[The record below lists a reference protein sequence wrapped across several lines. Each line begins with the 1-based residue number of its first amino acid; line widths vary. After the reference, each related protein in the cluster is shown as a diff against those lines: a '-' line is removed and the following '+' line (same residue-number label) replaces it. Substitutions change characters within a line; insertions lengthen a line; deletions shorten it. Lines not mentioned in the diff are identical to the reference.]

1 MDIQGKTVLVI
12 GGWGLVGSA
21 VCRKFME
28 ENPKRIVV
36 TSLTRP
42 EAEEAV
48 ATLRN
53 DYPHAGKDFFIPWW
67 GNIFVREQLKDLPRE
82 AILSNHASRVMLIED
97 MIEELTGP
105 VLKRSALHRLMQRYR
120 PDIVVDC
127 VNSATAIAYQD
138 LFQVSRE
145 VLREVNRSR
154 GRKTSQRRAQTEQLL
169 EKTERL
175 LCTLYVPQLIRH
187 VQIMYRS
194 MQEAGTK
201 IYVKIGTSGTGGMGL
216 NIPYTH
222 SEERPSRVLLSKS
235 AVAGAHTLLL
245 FLMGRTPDA
254 PITKEIKP
262 TAAIAWK
269 GIKYGEIAKRGKPI
283 HLEDCPVENAVRL
296 TRKLS
301 LTQKDGL
308 RPTGK
313 TLQSV
318 FIDTGENGY
327 FSRGEFETIS
337 TPGQME
343 FVTPEEIAE
352 STVFEIRAG
361 NTGHDIINALDNA
374 TLAPTYRA
382 GFMFNSALTQMK
394 KLEKEHGVDSVA
406 FEMLGPPRLSKLLY
420 EAYLLKL
427 CFGDPRTVTRTDPHL
442 LSQRLFDLIRTDDQ
456 LRSQIISIGIPI
468 LLPDGRSLV
477 RGKTIKIPPFR
488 GENLLNVTPRTIDLW
503 THDGWIDLREKNMKL
518 WRARFSHIIN
528 SVEAIP
534 ADETSSRT
542 MHNSEYWK
550 SLSDIDPGK
559 ICGWIFTYEEKGKR
573 MKA

>member
-1 MDIQGKTVLVI
+1 MDIKNKTVLVI

-21 VCRKFME
+21 VCRKLME
-28 ENPKRIVV
+28 EQPRRMIV
-36 TSLTRP
+36 TSLLK
-42 EAEEAV
+42 EEAMEAV
-48 ATLRN
+48 DHLRRE
-53 DYPHAGKDFFIPWW
+53 YPHVGKNFFLPWW
-67 GNIFVREQLKDLPRE
+67 GNIFVRYQLKDLTRE
-82 AILSNHASRVMLIED
+82 EMLSSEKFRA
-97 MIEELTGP
+97 MIIDDIVEELTP
-105 VLKRSALHRLMQRYR
+105 QVLKRSTLYHLIQQYK
-120 PDIVVDC
+120 PDIVIDC

-138 LFQVSRE
+138 IFQVSRE
-145 VLREVNRSR
+145 VR
-154 GRKTSQRRAQTEQLL
+154 QRIQQARQKKSVEPLAVAA
-169 EKTERL
+169 EKL

-187 VQIMYRS
+187 VQVMYRS
-194 MQEAGTK
+194 MSEAKTK

-269 GIKYGEIAKRGKPI
+269 RVGFGPIKKRGRPI
-283 HLEDCPVENAVRL
+283 ALVDCPPERAVRL
-296 TRKLS
+296 AGKLQ
-301 LTQKDGL
+301 LYAPDVA
-308 RPTGK
+308 RATGD

-318 FIDTGENGY
+318 FIDTGENGI

-352 STVFEIRAG
+352 CVVFEVKAR

-382 GFMFNSALTQMK
+382 GFMFTGALQAMQ
-394 KLEKEHGVDSVA
+394 KLEHEHGVDSVA

-420 EAYLLKL
+420 ESYLLKR
-427 CFGDPRTVTRTDPHL
+427 CFTNMHTVARTDART
-442 LSQRLFDLIRTDDQ
+442 LSKALTTLITEDAE
-456 LRSQIISIGIPI
+456 LRSHIISIGIPI
-468 LLPDGRSLV
+468 LLPDGKSLL
-477 RGKTIKIPPFR
+477 RGQTIKIPPSR
-488 GENLLNVTPRTIDLW
+488 GEATLPITPTNIDHW
-503 THDGWIDLREKNMKL
+503 AHDGWVDLRVKNL
-518 WRARFSHIIN
+518 EVWRSRFRQIIKA
-528 SVEAIP
+528 VEHLP
-534 ADETSSRT
+534 PDDTSSRT
-542 MHNSEYWK
+542 LHTREYWNNFQE
-550 SLSDIDPGK
+550 IDPGK
-559 ICGWIFTYEEKGKR
+559 VCGWLFTYEERGRR